1 MHGRWSVLKLNG
13 IFHLEEILEDE
24 MITIK
29 LIANK

>member
-1 MHGRWSVLKLNG
+1 VLKLNG